1 MKAFMVIKDPEA
13 VELLGD
19 ATRRRVIYLLRV
31 RERTISQIAEELRIT
46 PQAIYRH
53 IRKLLDAGMVEVTR
67 EQKIENFTE
76 KYYRATAESFEYSY
90 GEGRSQEYAEQRLTE
105 ALRSL
110 PKLGINARIDPEKI
124 SEIVGVQ
131 KKLTAVGSNPELE
144 DRSAKLEG
152 IDHFGKEE
160 ICKITKLIS
169 MTDGE
174 FDAWLRLNKK
184 FRHLLRSMVSHS
196 KASQRSR

>member
-13 VELLGD
+13 IELLGD

-67 EQKIENFTE
+67 EQKIENFIE
-76 KYYRATAESFEYSY
+76 KYYRATAEAFEYSY

-110 PKLGINARIDPEKI
+110 HKLGINVRIDAEKI
-124 SEIVGVQ
+124 SQIVGVQ
-131 KKLTAVGSNPELE
+131 KKLGAVGSNPELD

-152 IDHFGKEE
+152 VDHFGKEE
-160 ICKITKLIS
+160 ICKLAKLIS
-169 MTDGE
+169 MTDRE
-174 FDAWLRLNKK
+174 FDAWLLLNQE
-184 FRHLLRSMVSHS
+184 FRHLLKDIVSPS
-196 KASQRSR
+196 KAVSRRK